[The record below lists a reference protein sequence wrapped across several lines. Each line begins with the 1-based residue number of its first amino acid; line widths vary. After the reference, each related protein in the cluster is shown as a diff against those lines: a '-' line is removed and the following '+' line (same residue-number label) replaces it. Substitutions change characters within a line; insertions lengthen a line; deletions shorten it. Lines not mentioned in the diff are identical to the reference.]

1 MAVQAVVALVIG
13 TVLVLL
19 VPALVW
25 FAIVTSLCQI
35 VRDKMRESLKTVAHK
50 LAVALGTK

>member
-25 FAIVTSLCQI
+25 FAIVASLCQI
-35 VRDKMRESLKTVAHK
+35 VRDKMRESLKTVALK

>member
-19 VPALVW
+19 VPALDGSR
-25 FAIVTSLCQI
+25 SLPVC
-35 VRDKMRESLKTVAHK
+35 VRLC
-50 LAVALGTK
+50 GTRCGKA

>member
-19 VPALVW
+19 APALVW
-25 FAIVTSLCQI
+25 SAIVPVCVGLCGT
-35 VRDKMRESLKTVAHK
+35 RCGKT
-50 LAVALGTK
+50 